1 MKRRYQALAL
11 VITSYIPVEV
21 VSRVVTANAYAN
33 LYSPDADSISIPIF
47 GAAFN
52 AFAILCVAMLGL
64 AMPIRG
70 WWLYVRL
77 IPISLAALWSISP
90 ILYWLTPNHYWIS
103 TSYLL
108 QLVATC
114 NVIYW
119 STGTPLSQG
128 TPGARSSYS
137 ERIS

>member
-1 MKRRYQALAL
+1 
-11 VITSYIPVEV
+11 V

-33 LYSPDADSISIPIF
+33 LYPPEADSISIPIF

-52 AFAILCVAMLGL
+52 AFAILFVALLGL

-70 WWLYVRL
+70 CWRYVRL

-119 STGTPLSQG
+119 STGTPLSQR
-128 TPGARSSYS
+128 TPGARSTYP

>member
-11 VITSYIPVEV
+11 VVASYIPVEV

-33 LYSPDADSISIPIF
+33 LYPPEADSISIPIF

-52 AFAILCVAMLGL
+52 AFAIVFVALLGL
-64 AMPIRG
+64 AIPIRG
-70 WWLYVRL
+70 WLRYVRL
-77 IPISLAALWSISP
+77 IPISLTALWSISP

-103 TSYLL
+103 TSYMLPLL
-108 QLVATC
+108 ATC

-119 STGTPLSQG
+119 STKPFALQKLTAKAVLIKIDP
-128 TPGARSSYS
+128 
-137 ERIS
+137 

>member
-1 MKRRYQALAL
+1 MKRRYQAFAL
-11 VITSYIPVEV
+11 VIASYIPVEV

-33 LYSPDADSISIPIF
+33 LYPPDADSISIPIF

-64 AMPIRG
+64 AIPIRG
-70 WWLYVRL
+70 WLRYARL

-103 TSYLL
+103 VSYLFPL
-108 QLVATC
+108 IASS
-114 NVIYW
+114 NVVYW
-119 STGTPLSQG
+119 GFRPIKQSSTSKHQSLTM
-128 TPGARSSYS
+128 
-137 ERIS
+137 